1 MSSDQLR
8 DYVGAR
14 AGDETVATSWSTATE
29 LVREFLT
36 DHGFDLGVDLGVD
49 PPTIPAEVTTRAIL
63 EVGAE
68 LYHRKNTKNG
78 FSQFATGETLSP
90 LRIARDPLVAARP
103 ILAPYLTTGGFA

>member
-29 LVREFLT
+29 LVRAFLT
-36 DHGFDLGVDLGVD
+36 GHGVDLGAD